1 MNRFRILCDDIKHA
15 ADKSAMAGFRQDWN
29 TQKHWKE
36 DARLRWEMLTGS
48 EKQSAKEF
56 FYSEYKR
63 ISGNLRNTR

>member
-1 MNRFRILCDDIKHA
+1 MDRLRIACDDIKYA
-15 ADKSAMAGFRQDWN
+15 AEKSAMAGFRQDWN
-29 TQKHWKE
+29 TQKHWKH
-36 DARLRWEMLTGS
+36 DATLRWEMLTGS